1 MKLKNSYLIIGLS
14 IFPLPIFGALVWE
27 KQEIEV
33 KPTALIE
40 KVTADFYFTNQG
52 TNPVTISR
60 VKTSCGCTTA
70 KLDKKIY
77 QAGESGSIK
86 AEFEVGSRTG
96 FQQKHILV
104 TTDFLTNNPAQLT
117 LKVYLPELL
126 KVEPNLLQWKR
137 DETNELKKI
146 AIESTGIVPIKLIGV
161 ELPHEWFDTE
171 LKVKESGKFYEVLVR
186 PLKSN
191 EPVQASL
198 KIQALVGTNSVAK
211 WFFAKVGVK

>member
-14 IFPLPIFGALVWE
+14 IFPLPIFGALVWK

-33 KPTALIE
+33 RSPKKKK

-52 TNPVTISR
+52 TNPVTISE

-86 AEFEVGSRTG
+86 AQFEVGSRTG

-117 LKVYLPELL
+117 LKVYLPEVL
-126 KVEPNLLQWKR
+126 KIEPNLLQWER
-137 DETNELKKI
+137 GQTNELRI
-146 AIESTGIVPIKLIGV
+146 MLETTGILPMKVIGV
-161 ELPHEWFDTE
+161 DSPHEWFATE
-171 LKVKESGKFYEVLVR
+171 FKVKESGKFYEVLVR

-191 EPVQASL
+191 EPIQASL
-198 KIQALVGTNSVAK
+198 KIQALVGTNTATK